1 MQIKRI
7 ALGGII
13 MNVIMLVGVAQQSR
27 TWQSGKKKR
36 WKQEKQ
42 RKQPA
47 LSKENRKLR
56 YFMAGG
62 IHSAAR
68 WRISGQCSGCRYCL
82 HINPEDQDFVPIRDY
97 GR

>member
-27 TWQSGKKKR
+27 TWQSGKKKC

-42 RKQPA
+42 RKR
-47 LSKENRKLR
+47 S
-56 YFMAGG
+56 
-62 IHSAAR
+62 
-68 WRISGQCSGCRYCL
+68 
-82 HINPEDQDFVPIRDY
+82 
-97 GR
+97 